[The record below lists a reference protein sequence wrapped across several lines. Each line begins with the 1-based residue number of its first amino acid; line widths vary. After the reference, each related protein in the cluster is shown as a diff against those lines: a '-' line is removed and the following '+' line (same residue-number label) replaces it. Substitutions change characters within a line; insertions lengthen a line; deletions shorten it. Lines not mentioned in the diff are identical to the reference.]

1 MKDSGFW
8 ASLSI
13 GAIVTMSVAFAFGL
27 NQNEAQAATNKTFPL
42 CEPINSAATII
53 VYRCEPDNGA
63 PYLLN
68 SVGFM
73 LQVE

>member
-13 GAIVTMSVAFAFGL
+13 GAIVTMSIAFAL

-53 VYRCEPDNGA
+53 VYRCEPDDGA